1 MTIEQWLKLAKQ
13 QILAL
18 DAELILLHGLK
29 GMLPPGVDRSYIFA
43 HPTVGISPHKWEE
56 LDAMAAR
63 RAKGEPLAY
72 ILGSREFYGREFLVS
87 PAVLIPR
94 PETEQLIGLALEA
107 LDSRTQY
114 DQGLDRNSPD
124 WVLQAKRRP
133 KVLEIGTGSG
143 CIAVTLKLERPEI
156 DVLATDISPE
166 ALEVARENA
175 GRLGAEIS
183 FLESDLLE
191 KVPEKGDFD
200 LIMANL
206 PYVSRDWEWV
216 NRENL
221 RFEPELALYAGDNG
235 LALYQSL
242 FGQIRELGA
251 NKGVSGQNRDF
262 GVQRRQII
270 VEADPS
276 QQAELIAMAERMGLQ
291 HLETRGFGVRFE
303 G

>member
-13 QILAL
+13 QIPAL
-18 DAELILLHGLK
+18 DAELILLRGLK

-43 HPTVGISPHKWEE
+43 HPTMGISPQKWEE
-56 LDAMAAR
+56 LDIMAVR

-72 ILGSREFYGREFLVS
+72 ILGSREFYGRKFLVS

-94 PETEQLIGLALEA
+94 PETEQLIELALEV
-107 LDSRTQY
+107 LDSRAQY
-114 DQGLDRNSPD
+114 DQGLDENGPD
-124 WVLQAKRRP
+124 WALQAKKRP

-143 CIAVTLKLERPEI
+143 CIAATLKLERPEI

-200 LIMANL
+200 LIIANL

-242 FGQIRELGA
+242 FRQLRQLEPLE
-251 NKGVSGQNRDF
+251 GVSGQNRDF

-276 QQAELIAMAERMGLQ
+276 QQSELIAMAEEIGLQ